1 MFDDFSPVEKVN
13 MFDDFS
19 PAEDNESFLDRA
31 KDVATTYVDN
41 LAEPWRYGRDFIKN
55 TAKNVVEWAGEA
67 YNANMEYQDALER
80 AGTAG
85 TIFSTGPTPTQ
96 EEINNKAN
104 NAYDTTIGRPAMRG
118 VMTPYIPVPARAAL
132 GVAMAPTMVRDA
144 MNAYDTNVQEAN
156 ETGGSWAGAVGN
168 TVKNVA
174 LDPIVEPVKAW
185 ATNPIEQ
192 VNVIRQEGLGA
203 AYDNV
208 LAPFEVGRGIY
219 HAGKAVTPKRV
230 KTAVGNVVDNVR
242 EHTVNMFDD
251 FKLRKPSQN
260 MFDDFLAK
268 EDLTISEPQQAI
280 NAFDSSASEWNADA
294 PTDMQRAIYDRLR
307 SDGFLTDKEAA
318 AFTGNIAQETR
329 DFNTKAI
336 SDDGHG
342 SQGLVQW
349 TDTRLTDLMRF
360 AEENYS
366 DPYDWR
372 TQVDFLKHELRTTE
386 SAALE
391 RLRENPNATVE
402 EMAHIVRESYERP
415 DPAKANDEYRM
426 QKAREV
432 YDGQVG
438 PHNDTVRS
446 TGNRVNER
454 LNQSSEEAYN
464 PTIIDFSNETNA
476 VEVGSGKRP
485 NFNLFEEPEQQNQ
498 IAYHGTGYK
507 FDAFDNAKANT
518 GAGQQNHG
526 AGTYFASD
534 KSVAKMYRDGVK
546 EKTGEGYLKK
556 VDIPENDTLLYENYP
571 LNKNSQTTINNIKTA
586 IDNLGGEA
594 KAKMISYLK
603 DKTGYREYL
612 DDYQE
617 ITKRQEFVVSKANNL
632 AAYLN
637 GDKVSTLK
645 LKSALKT
652 AGVDNTVVNTAIVTK
667 AIDNLHKQ
675 LDDIKRQQQTI
686 EANGRKVNALT
697 PDMIEQQPSL
707 LIDDYLKQQ
716 TTAKALNGRDIYRGL
731 REALGDDVAAS
742 RYLDVHGVDGLSYHD
757 LTEGNNFV
765 IFNPDKAKI
774 LDQDVQYMRKTSG
787 DGPGIFV
794 QKGQKK
800 YANSESSYQYIKP
813 AELADKIKSKEINPK
828 FREYD
833 EAKLAEYAKYS
844 EGELFEQVKK
854 NIVEL
859 KDGVNDPL
867 GNKVKVMLDADNVNA
882 LDNVANA
889 FMRGHGEGDVSL
901 KRAFA
906 TSLIKETASNPDLIL
921 RQANGRNAYVAYW
934 KGTDNINHE
943 IIVSLDNADKGKII
957 SSHVTS
963 DGPRRRTH
971 SIKKFIADTKKAD
984 AIVYVSDNIRNEL
997 EGRLSQYRRPPSS
1010 DRVSPLDTQL
1020 HPSSNLNIADGTK
1033 KVKPDEVQNFS
1044 DNSKSPYRYVEGEEN
1059 LSMDRAVSRKEIF
1072 KAIDENFKGIRHGR
1086 IGKRGVE
1093 GFYNT
1098 RTDAIRVRNYGD
1110 FEAASHELGHYI
1122 DKQFSFTKNNAAL
1135 YPELIEN
1142 TRNRFGE
1149 GYEQLGEA
1157 GIAKE
1162 GFAEFFRDYTTNRS
1176 RAKVDFPQ
1184 FYDTFKQLLARDKEL
1199 NARVEK
1205 VSALLHQWYK
1215 QHPEERIKGSIS
1227 FGGKESAVKSFL
1239 SNPKEGIKKLHEEF
1253 YTKAVDEYYPLKVL
1267 VEEVESKTG
1276 KKLATEDNPFMQAW
1290 LYRGFQGKAEAMLEY
1305 STKDFMSLKDALK
1318 GITKEKHEDFS
1329 TYVTARHDLD
1339 ILKWNL
1345 SHPKEKIFT
1354 ERKMNE
1360 VIATIKK
1367 YESSPDGK
1375 AFKEAQKRMIHY
1387 SNQLLELLVNEGML
1401 TREAV
1406 NAMREK
1412 HPNYVP
1418 FFRDFG
1424 KEGIQDFGK
1433 SGNGFMNVQAPV
1445 KKMKGSSRDII
1456 DPLEGTIRNT
1466 IETVKAIER
1475 NRVAK
1480 AIVKISDFDG
1490 MSGLVE
1496 KVEGTATANDSSFYV
1511 FKNGEKQVYQTT
1523 PEIYKIMKNMNS
1535 ESMNTV
1541 TRIFSYPTKW
1551 LRAGATQLSPAF
1563 VIANLIRDTVTATL
1577 LSKHGFIPV
1586 IDNILGMRH
1595 VLNKDKVFREFLAE
1609 RAGNSTRVSRD
1620 RDYIGN
1626 KVRSLLKSG
1635 KGQTLKDRLSHPIDL
1650 LQALNEAVEMAPR
1663 VAEFANAQKGHTG
1676 IRNRI
1681 FNGKKQ
1687 YISNSEAAIHARDV
1701 TLDFSRTGSQT
1712 KAMNKVIAFFNATIQ
1727 GNDKLIR
1734 AFKEQP
1740 ARMTFKSVALITIP
1754 SIALQLLN
1762 LPNPEYQ
1769 EIPQWEKDM
1778 YWHIPLPTGGF
1789 VKMPKPF
1796 ELGVLFGTLIER
1808 SMQYAYGDKRA
1819 FKGLDERIID
1829 TFTPSMI
1836 PTGLAPIM
1844 EWMTNYN
1851 FFTQRNIVPQYQEK
1865 LPSKYQYG
1873 NNTSWVARK
1882 AGEALDG
1889 TWIGDKIGS
1898 SPYKIDNTIRGYTG
1912 TAGSLILE
1920 GIDSITG
1927 VADTRP
1933 TKKANEAPILRN
1945 FTTTPYKSSES
1956 IQRLYDEYNKQ
1967 EGLLNAT
1974 KLTGK
1979 KQEGFDARSYN
1990 MTKQAH
1996 KQLQQLNKASK
2007 QIRESER
2014 LSAQQKREK
2023 LDVIEFQKVNAA
2035 RRGLGLQPVSK

>member
-67 YNANMEYQDALER
+67 YDANMEYQNALER

-85 TIFSTGPTPTQ
+85 TIFSTGPAPTQ
-96 EEINNKAN
+96 EEINAKAN

-118 VMTPYIPVPARAAL
+118 VMTPYIPLPARAVL
-132 GVAMAPTMVRDA
+132 GVAAAPTMVRDT

-156 ETGGSWAGAVGN
+156 ETDGSWLGAVGN

-208 LAPFEVGRGIY
+208 LAPFEAGRGIY

-260 MFDDFLAK
+260 MFDDFSLK
-268 EDLTISEPQQAI
+268 EDLNASEPQQAV

-294 PTDMQRAIYDRLR
+294 PIDMQRAIYDRLR

-336 SDDGHG
+336 SDDGYG

-454 LNQSSEEAYN
+454 LNQPSEEAYN

-507 FDAFDNAKANT
+507 FDAFDNTKANT

-534 KSVAKMYRDGVK
+534 KAVAKMYRDGVK

-594 KAKMISYLK
+594 KAK
-603 DKTGYREYL
+603 
-612 DDYQE
+612 
-617 ITKRQEFVVSKANNL
+617 
-632 AAYLN
+632 
-637 GDKVSTLK
+637 
-645 LKSALKT
+645 
-652 AGVDNTVVNTAIVTK
+652 
-667 AIDNLHKQ
+667 
-675 LDDIKRQQQTI
+675 
-686 EANGRKVNALT
+686 
-697 PDMIEQQPSL
+697 
-707 LIDDYLKQQ
+707 
-716 TTAKALNGRDIYRGL
+716 
-731 REALGDDVAAS
+731 
-742 RYLDVHGVDGLSYHD
+742 
-757 LTEGNNFV
+757 
-765 IFNPDKAKI
+765 I
-774 LDQDVQYMRKTSG
+774 LEQDVQYMHKTSG
-787 DGPGIFV
+787 KGPGIFV
-794 QKGQKK
+794 EKGQKK

-828 FREYD
+828 FRAYD

-889 FMRGHGEGDVSL
+889 FMRGHGEGGISL

-934 KGTDNINHE
+934 KGADDINHE
-943 IIVSLDNADKGKII
+943 VIVSLDNADKGKII
-957 SSHVTS
+957 SSHVAS
-963 DGPRRRTH
+963 DGAGNKNKA
-971 SIKKFIADTKKAD
+971 IKKFISDTKKAD
-984 AIVYVSDNIRNEL
+984 AIVYVSDSIKNEL
-997 EGRLSQYRRPPSS
+997 RGGPSQYRRPPSS

-1072 KAIDENFKGIRHGR
+1072 KAIDENFKEIRHGR

-1110 FEAASHELGHYI
+1110 FEAVAHELGHYI

-1253 YTKAVDEYYPLKVL
+1253 YTKAVDEYHPLKVL

-1480 AIVKISDFDG
+1480 AIVKISDLDG

-1609 RAGNSTRVSRD
+1609 RAGNSTRVSLD
-1620 RDYIGN
+1620 RDYTGN

-1701 TLDFSRTGSQT
+1701 TLDFSRTGSNT
-1712 KAMNKVIAFFNATIQ
+1712 KALNKTIAFFNATIQ
-1727 GNDKLIR
+1727 GNDKLVR

-1740 ARMTFKSVALITIP
+1740 ARMTFKSVALITMP

-1769 EIPQWEKDM
+1769 EIPQWEKDT
-1778 YWHIPLPTGGF
+1778 YWHMPLPKGGF
-1789 VKMPKPF
+1789 IKIPKPF
-1796 ELGVLFGTLIER
+1796 ELGALFGTTVER
-1808 SMQYAYGDKRA
+1808 AMQYAYGDKKA
-1819 FKGLDERIID
+1819 FKGLDLRIID
-1829 TFTPSMI
+1829 TFTPSII
-1836 PTGLAPIM
+1836 PTGLAPII

-1912 TAGSLILE
+1912 TAGSLVLE

-1933 TKKANEAPILRN
+1933 AKKANEAPILRN

-1956 IQRLYDEYNKQ
+1956 VQRLYDEYNKQ

-1979 KQEGFDARSYN
+1979 KQEGFDARAYN

-2035 RRGLGLQPVSK
+2035 RRGLGLQPVSR